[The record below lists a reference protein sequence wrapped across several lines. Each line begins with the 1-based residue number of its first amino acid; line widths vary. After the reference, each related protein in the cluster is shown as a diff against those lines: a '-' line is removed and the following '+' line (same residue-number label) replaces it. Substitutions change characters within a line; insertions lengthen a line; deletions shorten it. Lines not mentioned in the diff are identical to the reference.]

1 MESSSVS
8 AQEDYQ
14 TIVEDYK
21 ELFLPLDQINY
32 QYDCA
37 LETVGDYI
45 GGKVNLSETEEKVN
59 DTLSIIMEE
68 KEKNYS
74 YRKLEDEQ
82 ISLLEEYGINAE
94 EYETFGNSL
103 REEYVYIICNLAELA
118 DDLYYAKKSES
129 GYETLVSDQKEYK

>member
-59 DTLSIIMEE
+59 DTL
-68 KEKNYS
+68 
-74 YRKLEDEQ
+74 
-82 ISLLEEYGINAE
+82 
-94 EYETFGNSL
+94 T
-103 REEYVYIICNLAELA
+103 
-118 DDLYYAKKSES
+118 
-129 GYETLVSDQKEYK
+129 